1 MASNLGDILLQEKI
15 INADQLKSARTYKE
29 KNDVSIG
36 AAVVSLGYAN
46 EEDIAQA
53 LSNKLDYPFIDL
65 EQFEVFPDVIELI
78 PLEVAKK
85 YSIMPIHRNR
95 SFLTLAMVDPTDLDC
110 IEDIRFRTG
119 LSLQPV
125 IASETSI
132 LSAIRKHYGTS
143 DSIKLKQMVDD
154 LDQTEDIN
162 INIIEETE
170 EDYQEL
176 DDEELAKSADEAPI
190 ITLVNTILLDAIK
203 KGASDVHFEPYEHS
217 FRVRYR
223 LDGILYEMMN
233 LPLKFRNPVLSRVK
247 ILSNMDIAE
256 KRLPQDGRSKM
267 RARMDTGKK
276 KDVDMRISSAPTIFG
291 EKIVVRL
298 LDQDMLKLDL
308 TKLGFEKESLS
319 VVKDNLIKPW
329 GIILV
334 SGPTG
339 SGKTNTLYSAI
350 SILNSM
356 EKNIMTAEDP
366 VEFYIPGINQV
377 NIQEEIGLTFST
389 CLRHFL
395 RQDPDIM
402 LVGEMRDL
410 ETVDIAIKAALTG
423 HLIFSTV
430 HTNDA
435 ASTLTRLVNMG
446 IEPFLIADSLLSV
459 VAQRLVR
466 TLCLKCRTRPNVSKK
481 ALKEIGFTDQEVED
495 VKVYGPKGC
504 SECNNTGFSGR
515 TALFEVMKVTDDIKD
530 LILNRAHSKDI
541 KKASLDQGMIT
552 LRRSGLTKIKNG
564 ITSIDEVLRET
575 VKDLEI

>member
-1 MASNLGDILLQEKI
+1 
-15 INADQLKSARTYKE
+15 
-29 KNDVSIG
+29 
-36 AAVVSLGYAN
+36 
-46 EEDIAQA
+46 
-53 LSNKLDYPFIDL
+53 
-65 EQFEVFPDVIELI
+65 
-78 PLEVAKK
+78 
-85 YSIMPIHRNR
+85 MPIHRNR

-132 LSAIRKHYGTS
+132 LNAIRKHYGTS
-143 DSIKLKQMVDD
+143 DSIKLKQIVDD

-162 INIIEETE
+162 INIIEEVE

-176 DDEELAKSADEAPI
+176 DDDELTQSAEEAPI

-267 RARMDTGKK
+267 RARLDSGKK

-298 LDQDMLKLDL
+298 LDQEMLKLDL
-308 TKLGFEKESLS
+308 TKLGFEKDSLGIF
-319 VVKDNLIKPW
+319 KDNLVKPW
-329 GIILV
+329 EIILV

-402 LVGEMRDL
+402 LVGEMRDI

-481 ALKEIGFTDQEVED
+481 ALKEIGFTDQEVEEIN
-495 VKVYGPKGC
+495 VYGPKGC
-504 SECNNTGFSGR
+504 AECNNTGFSGR
-515 TALFEVMKVTDDIKD
+515 TALFEVMQVTDEIKD
-530 LILNRAHSKDI
+530 LILNRAHSREI
-541 KKASLDQGMIT
+541 KKASLNKGMIT